1 MKLLVAVMQLLSLG
15 VRTDRPTEM
24 ANLKYA
30 SWKLI
35 IKKLLRIIAA
45 LANPPTVPEVT
56 TISQLTLPLE
66 KQNTGCGKEAELDHS
81 SHYYCTPCL
90 HQTLTISPQNEHQ
103 NLSTQN
109 IILLQ

>member
-35 IKKLLRIIAA
+35 LQKLLRIIAA

-90 HQTLTISPQNEHQ
+90 HQTLTIPPQNEHQ